1 MMTDTPPKQA
11 DVEAISNTHWV
22 TPGGTFC
29 QECDER
35 WPCGFATLLARI
47 AHLEAENAARTEAG
61 EALADACEANDTE
74 CCAACY
80 SYMQDRGDPPI
91 PPDHAPDCPVL
102 RWREVR
108 G

>member
-1 MMTDTPPKQA
+1 MTPTPPTQA
-11 DVEAISNTHWV
+11 EVEAISNTHWV

-35 WPCGFATLLARI
+35 WPCGFATLLAYI
-47 AHLEAENAARTEAG
+47 AALTKAG

-80 SYMQDRGDPPI
+80 SFMQDRGDPPI
-91 PPDHAPDCPVL
+91 PPEHAPDCPVL
-102 RWREVR
+102 HWREVR